1 MVWRA
6 SLDEH
11 SREGDELMRP
21 SRRVALS
28 GAVLVFLLGMA
39 GTSKAQTATGQIT
52 GTVKDASGAVIPQVK
67 VIAEDVRKIVEI

>member
-1 MVWRA
+1 MGIPW
-6 SLDEH
+6 
-11 SREGDELMRP
+11 EGDELMRP
-21 SRRVALS
+21 SRRVALL
-28 GAVLVFLLGMA
+28 GAALVFLLGTA